1 MNKIKSS
8 IIIRC
13 KNEEDW
19 IGHCLQSVYK
29 QGLKNFEVIIVDSG
43 STDKTLEIVRSFKVD
58 HIIKIKD
65 YKPGY
70 AINEGAKI
78 ANGEVL
84 VMLSS
89 HCVVKGTNWL

>member
-43 STDKTLEIVRSFKVD
+43 STDKTL
-58 HIIKIKD
+58 
-65 YKPGY
+65 
-70 AINEGAKI
+70 
-78 ANGEVL
+78 
-84 VMLSS
+84 
-89 HCVVKGTNWL
+89 